1 MISLGGGI
9 EFTHHTAADKAAKQ
23 RQIRMRRWSVACL
36 CGAVNNSG

>member
-1 MISLGGGI
+1 MIEVEL
-9 EFTHHTAADKAAKQ
+9 FTAASDKAAKQ